1 MATSN
6 GINYSQTQG
15 LKLSTNN
22 LNRVIVST
30 GGTTTFSGVTSGS
43 TIIDIRGTQGQLM
56 SVTDNINGLLLSV
69 NSFSGTSIFQV
80 NNNNSIIGGTP
91 GANAFVISG
100 TNIGIGT
107 SSPSV
112 KLDVYG
118 NDTTKNTVQFGTIG
132 IQSYATNNAWF
143 GDNVYFN
150 GTQFIRRDSGYSG
163 LFYFAG
169 NEGQFRFGDSGS
181 TNTAVTNGYSTYG
194 TISLKTNLDGTF
206 AVGNMWWATDN
217 YTGAKFIVNSSGN
230 VGVGTISPTNK
241 LHVNSTSDP
250 LKLEGV
256 QTGTDTE
263 FLTIGTDGVVHKTT
277 STTPTTR
284 KLILKTIEL
293 GSKNVN
299 TPSYLD
305 TKLSDFLK
313 NIFNNDCIINE
324 ISGLKYDF
332 YFTIN
337 DYGDNE
343 RKKVLYTTKYQNE
356 VPGTIFIDMIDWIYN
371 VYEDITVNFY
381 VEAYIDVDYRYD
393 SPTQMKLVNPL
404 FNSLRPT
411 KYSRGGHSYQ
421 GQNQYLRNILS
432 EQPSLPTPYVH
443 SNNIRSQFYNGWANY
458 YDYNTSND
466 IPRKIYDIVNSS
478 PGLYGDGYLRD
489 SSITALFN
497 GYDND
502 VRESLNNATYVESN
516 KNVYSKFKIPVNQHG
531 FLQSIRHRNHN
542 FYGTLLY
549 DIVGGSNGD
558 KRIYSSNSNIKS
570 EAFLQMV
577 DTYRIYS
584 EGNPGIIFTNT
595 ELESDTQLNNLQFN
609 IGIPKNLKYISPSN
623 SITSYGN
630 RRDRSYIQVL
640 PGYSETYL
648 LKIEVIDYPGD
659 DGINIAFLES
669 LRTDYLVANDSS
681 NPISHQFWTNST
693 TVGFVNE
700 FYPPKTILYSNTNFN
715 DTSIN
720 PYGKYIIIQSNDEK
734 MYTLSQNPIYSSIS
748 GSIRV
753 DAIYKGHSFRPLLY
767 PLNFSQLLL
776 EVPESFYYDLDTDS
790 LIASKNSDNNKFPI
804 DKNTINHFLIDRQL
818 RLIVKYKKLNKYDII
833 DFPLKFT
840 ATRGSFD
847 NKIFELTIEYNTQSI
862 ERSIIEKIKKHKLKN
877 FKPGNVEIYFAFLKI
892 DGDNSNL
899 NKTSII
905 PNYKMIITKYGD
917 NEVFKLIRENSDNN
931 IVFP

>member
-56 SVTDNINGLLLSV
+56 SVTDNINGSLLSV

-118 NDTTKNTVQFGTIG
+118 DDSTKNTVQFGTIG
-132 IQSYATNNAWF
+132 IQSYTTNNAWF
-143 GDNVYFN
+143 GDNVYYN
-150 GTQFIRRDSGYSG
+150 GTQFVRRSNGYAG

-181 TNTAVTNGYSTYG
+181 TGTAVTNGYSTYG

-206 AVGNMWWATDN
+206 AVGDMSYLVNN

-230 VGVGTISPTNK
+230 AGVGTISPTNK
-241 LHVNSTSDP
+241 LHVYSTSDP

-277 STTPTTR
+277 TTTTTTTK
-284 KLILKTIEL
+284 KLVLKTMEL
-293 GSKNVN
+293 GSKYIISPPYIDNSISN
-299 TPSYLD
+299 
-305 TKLSDFLK
+305 FLK
-313 NIFNNDCIINE
+313 NIFNNDCIINT

-337 DYGDNE
+337 DNNNQE
-343 RKKVLYTTKYQNE
+343 RKKVLYATKYQIDSPDT
-356 VPGTIFIDMIDWIYN
+356 VFSDMINWIYA
-371 VYEDITVNFY
+371 VYGETTVNFY
-381 VEAYIDVDYRYD
+381 VEAYIDVDYTYD

-411 KYSRGGHSYQ
+411 KYSRTGILGES
-421 GQNQYLRNILS
+421 QYLRNILS
-432 EQPSLPTPYVH
+432 DQPSLQTPYVH
-443 SNNIRSQFYNGWANY
+443 SNNIRSQFIYGWVNY
-458 YDYNTSND
+458 YDYSTSND
-466 IPRKIYDIVNSS
+466 IPRKIYDIVNST
-478 PGLYGDGYLRD
+478 PGLYGNGDLRD

-502 VRESLNNATYVESN
+502 VRESLNNATFVESN
-516 KNVYSKFKIPVNQHG
+516 KNVYSKFKIPVNQYG

-549 DIVGGSNGD
+549 DIVGGSDGD
-558 KRIYSSNSNIKS
+558 KIIYSSNTNVKS
-570 EAFLQMV
+570 EAFLQLV
-577 DTYRIYS
+577 DTYRIYP

-623 SITSYGN
+623 SVTSYGA

-648 LKIEVIDYPGD
+648 LKIEVIDNPGD
-659 DGINIAFLES
+659 YGVNTNFLES
-669 LRTDYLVANDSS
+669 LRTSYLVANDSS
-681 NPISHQFWTNST
+681 NPISHSFWTNT
-693 TVGFVNE
+693 TTGVTND
-700 FYPPKTILYSNTNFN
+700 FYPPKGILLNSSTFN
-715 DTSIN
+715 DPYVN

-734 MYTLSQNPIYSSIS
+734 MYALSQNPIYTSPG
-748 GSIRV
+748 GSINV
-753 DAIYKGHSFRPLLY
+753 EAIYKGHSFRPLLY
-767 PLNFSQLLL
+767 PLNFSQLIL

-790 LIASKNSDNNKFPI
+790 LIASKNSDNNKFPLEKSI
-804 DKNTINHFLIDRQL
+804 PFIKDRQL

-840 ATRGSFD
+840 STRGVYD
-847 NKIFELTIEYNTQSI
+847 NKIFELTIEYNSQSI

-892 DGDNSNL
+892 DVEDSNL